1 MLKYSLW
8 KKVLVLFVISLM
20 LGMII
25 PVYAVDTS
33 SASTSN
39 NAGGKLR
46 RGLANFATGWVE
58 IPIAMD
64 KAIKESNPVFGV
76 LVGMVKGTVKGVAR
90 TAAGAFDTVTFPVPP
105 YGKTWITPEFIG
117 QPTN

>member
-1 MLKYSLW
+1 MFKHSLC
-8 KKVLVLFVISLM
+8 KKVVVLFVISLM
-20 LGMII
+20 LGMAM
-25 PVYAVDTS
+25 PSYADS
-33 SASTSN
+33 SMSPANSN

-76 LVGMVKGTVKGVAR
+76 VVGTVKGTVKGIVR
-90 TAAGAFDTVTFPVPP
+90 TAAGVFDTVTFPVPP
-105 YGKTWITPEFIG
+105 YSKTWITPEFIG